1 MVLEAQKVLEVV
13 NYFYPQLGEVLFDLD
28 HETHT
33 VKDLFQLD
41 AHEFLGRVR
50 SEDEGELVLAGLAH
64 IKEVAYL
71 QSPQDALR
79 IEELVLELFGVG
91 PADLLVQIPELLLVR
106 MSFHEAEKKYPV
118 IDIQYH
124 MLPGGEHFCMGIDL
138 LVLGELKEH
147 LVFAEELQ
155 RLSHQLAGRYAQV
168 FLHLLKQ
175 ACRLLVQG
183 YGNSF
188 R

>member
-1 MVLEAQKVLEVV
+1 MVPEAQKVLEVV

-28 HETHT
+28 HKAHAG
-33 VKDLFQLD
+33 KDLFQLD
-41 AHEFLGRVR
+41 AHEFLGRIR
-50 SEDEGELVLAGLAH
+50 PEDEGELVLAGLAH
-64 IKEVAYL
+64 IKEIADL
-71 QSPQDALR
+71 QSSQNALR
-79 IEELVLELFGVG
+79 IEELELELFGMG
-91 PADLLVQIPELLLVR
+91 PADLLMQIPELLLVR
-106 MSFHEAEKKYPV
+106 MSFHEAEKEYPV
-118 IDIQYH
+118 IDVEYH

-147 LVFAEELQ
+147 LMFAEELQ
-155 RLSHQLAGRYAQV
+155 RLSHQLARRYAQV
-168 FLHLLKQ
+168 FLHLLEQ